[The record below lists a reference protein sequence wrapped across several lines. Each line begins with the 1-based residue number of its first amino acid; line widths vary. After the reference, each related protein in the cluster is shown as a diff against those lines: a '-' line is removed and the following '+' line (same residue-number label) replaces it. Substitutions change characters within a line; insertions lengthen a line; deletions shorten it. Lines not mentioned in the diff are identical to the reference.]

1 MKIKLTT
8 IQEVQD
14 FVKIANTQ
22 LPHRL
27 YASQE
32 RYTVDAKSI
41 MGLFSLDLP
50 NPVELYSDEVSDLSV
65 FNNFEYVAKCF
76 EEK

>member
-22 LPHRL
+22 FPHRL
-27 YASQE
+27 YTSQE

-41 MGLFSLDLP
+41 TGLFSLNLP
-50 NPVELYSDEVSDLSV
+50 NPVELYSDEVSGG
-65 FNNFEYVAKCF
+65 
-76 EEK
+76 

>member
-14 FVKIANTQ
+14 FVKVANTQ
-22 LPHRL
+22 FPHKL

-41 MGLFSLDLP
+41 MGLFSLDLL
-50 NPVELYSDEVSDLSV
+50 NPIELYSDEVSDLSV
-65 FNNFEYVAKCF
+65 FSNFEHITKCF

>member
-22 LPHRL
+22 FPHRL
-27 YASQE
+27 YTSQE

-41 MGLFSLDLP
+41 MCLFSLDLP

-65 FNNFEYVAKCF
+65 FNNFEYVTKCF